1 MCLLC
6 DCLMPWLFRVFVI
19 ICWLFCR
26 WFAWLLGLFAGRCWH
41 LFDAWWLPF
50 CELGFCLVLNLG
62 GCGCGGCCFGGWG
75 CFARVLL

>member
-1 MCLLC
+1 
-6 DCLMPWLFRVFVI
+6 MPWLFRVFVI

-50 CELGFCLVLNLG
+50 VS
-62 GCGCGGCCFGGWG
+62 WG
-75 CFARVLL
+75 SAWF